1 MSNLINISEA
11 ASLALHGLVLIAKNQ
26 PLRMNVK
33 VLAEELN
40 ASQTHLAKV
49 FQKLSKAGL
58 VKSLR
63 GPAGGFELNKPAEDI
78 TFLEIYEIIDGKVT
92 LGACP
97 FGKVHCVF
105 QSCMFDNELNRISTD
120 IYNTFKKIRLSD
132 FSKKK

>member
-63 GPAGGFELNKPAEDI
+63 GPAGGFELSISN
-78 TFLEIYEIIDGKVT
+78 
-92 LGACP
+92 
-97 FGKVHCVF
+97 
-105 QSCMFDNELNRISTD
+105 LNDAGGVSVRRGGRQVPQPVSRSGICG
-120 IYNTFKKIRLSD
+120 INWG
-132 FSKKK
+132 

>member
-33 VLAEELN
+33 TLSVELN

-49 FQKLSKAGL
+49 FQNLSKAGL

-63 GPAGGFELNKPAEDI
+63 GPSGGFELNKPADEI
-78 TFLEIYEIIDGKVT
+78 SFLEVYEIIDGKVI

-97 FGKVHCVF
+97 LGKNHCVF

-120 IYNTFKKIRLSD
+120 IYNTFKKIKLSD
-132 FSKKK
+132 FSKK